1 MKFLLS
7 LILVAVIG
15 VSIAWKINYDKFGQY
30 EASFAAMKV
39 DGEIDGDNYVAY
51 MEEQQAAGIAVA
63 ETPNG
68 TDHDFGVMAP
78 EEKGEHSFVIRN
90 AGQNP
95 LTLELGAT
103 TCKCTLGNLK
113 DSQLGPG
120 EETEVQLTW
129 TVNTSSK
136 TFGQSAEIR
145 TNDPQN
151 VAIRF
156 EISGR
161 VVRDLEIEPDAVS
174 FGEVAAGEPFSIE
187 LNVYN
192 YQAKKV
198 ELSEPKLASEL
209 LHQLATYRI
218 ESFEPNEE
226 NAGVHASANQG
237 FKVIAEIAGGMR
249 QGALQSQLSVAVADE
264 DEKASQAGGNDDS
277 KKYVSVNIGGRITGV
292 LEMVTSL
299 KLKQVRG
306 GYIYTFG
313 RLKSDSKLS
322 AGMLV
327 RMRITGDDETKL
339 RIGDINLPDHIKA
352 SLTELSKTDT
362 MQLYKLDVDLIP
374 GDEAIER
381 MGKTNVDYGTIMI
394 DSDNPQVSS
403 MKIAI
408 KFALDAR

>member
-30 EASFAAMKV
+30 EASFAAMKL

-51 MEEQQAAGIAVA
+51 MEQQQAVGIAVA

-68 TDHDFGVMAP
+68 TDHDFGVMVP
-78 EEKGEHSFVIRN
+78 EEEGEHSFVIRN

-95 LTLELGAT
+95 LTLKLGAT

-129 TVNTSSK
+129 KVSTSGK

-151 VAIRF
+151 AAIRF
-156 EISGR
+156 EITGR
-161 VVRDLEIEPDAVS
+161 VVRDLEVEPDAVS

-187 LNVYN
+187 MNIYN
-192 YQAKKV
+192 YQEKKV
-198 ELSEPKLASEL
+198 KLSEPKLAGEK
-209 LHQLATYRI
+209 LHQLATYRV
-218 ESFEPNEE
+218 EPFEPNEE
-226 NAGVHASANQG
+226 NAGVHASANQA
-237 FKVIAEIAGGMR
+237 FKIIADIAGGMR
-249 QGALQSQLSVAVADE
+249 QGALQSQLSIAVSDAD
-264 DEKASQAGGNDDS
+264 SNAGGDDA
-277 KKYVSVNIGGRITGV
+277 KKYVTVSIGGRVTGV
-292 LEMVTSL
+292 LEMLTNA

-313 RLKSDSKLS
+313 RLEPDDKLS
-322 AGMLV
+322 ADMLI
-327 RMRITGDDETKL
+327 RMKVTGDGETKL
-339 RIGDINLPDHIKA
+339 RIGDINLPDYIKA
-352 SLTELSKTDT
+352 TLTESSRTET
-362 MQLYKLDVDLIP
+362 TQLYKLHVDLVP
-374 GDEAIER
+374 GDKAIEQ
-381 MGKTNVDYGTIMI
+381 MGKSKGDYGTIMI